1 MTPDQPIIT
10 ERLRLRALETDDA
23 EGPYAEWVQDPE
35 VTRYLEIRFLDLGR
49 DDLRDYIQT
58 MNASSDNLFLGI
70 FIRES
75 NEHIGNIKLGPVI
88 AAHKRAD
95 LGLMIGAK
103 SMWGKGYGTESIEAV
118 SQYGFDV
125 LGLHKIVAG
134 CYSGNTPSAKAFLK
148 LGFVKEGVQKD
159 HWISDGDWQ
168 DELLLG
174 RVTDRPD

>member
-1 MTPDQPIIT
+1 VTPDRPIIT
-10 ERLRLRALETDDA
+10 ERLELRALEAGDA
-23 EGPYAEWVQDPE
+23 DGPYGEWVRDPE

-49 DDLRDYIQT
+49 DDLREYIQT

-70 FIRES
+70 FLRES
-75 NEHIGNIKLGPVI
+75 DKHIGNIKLGPVI
-88 AAHKRAD
+88 AAYKRAE

-103 SMWGKGYGTESIEAV
+103 ATWGKGYGTESIEAV
-118 SQYGFDV
+118 SRYGFDV

-134 CYSGNTPSAKAFLK
+134 CYSGNVASAKAFLK

-159 HWISDGDWQ
+159 HWISDGEWQ
-168 DELLLG
+168 DEFLLG